1 MQVGTPNQAAAG
13 AQSSP
18 TTTGNSSEVTMM
30 GFFLLTETK
39 LVSKQDSKSRSKH
52 LRKLH
57 LVQMQ

>member
-1 MQVGTPNQAAAG
+1 
-13 AQSSP
+13 
-18 TTTGNSSEVTMM
+18 MM